1 MTDAQFPEHV
11 GKDYGRRLSGQ
22 SHQRG
27 LGAEAR
33 RTVLGDAPQAEIG
46 GPEFTPPLADTVALV
61 DDDLADVAAPPFPI
75 GQGLEESRSEE
86 ALRGNNEEQGRTA
99 LGSPTRGTAPAP
111 PPRPGIGIG
120 LPKHG
125 LLAPE

>member
-33 RTVLGDAPQAEIG
+33 RTVLGDAPKAEIG
-46 GPEFTPPLADTVALV
+46 GPEFLPPLADTVALV
-61 DDDLADVAAPPFPI
+61 DDDLTDVAAPQFPI
-75 GQGLEESRSEE
+75 GQGLAETRRPEALRCHQPQSGALRSEE
-86 ALRGNNEEQGRTA
+86 TTYDLHTLIRI
-99 LGSPTRGTAPAP
+99 SPSFIRLTN
-111 PPRPGIGIG
+111 
-120 LPKHG
+120 KHI
-125 LLAPE
+125 